1 MISETLAT
9 NMLTGKGTLRAGYGS
24 KRILIVGYGSN
35 MDF

>member
-9 NMLTGKGTLRAGYGS
+9 NILTGKGTWRAGYGS
-24 KRILIVGYGSN
+24 KIILIVCYGSN